1 MTFSRTRLR
10 IFSMCLTLTGVAGCA
25 GLQLHNESTAKTGA
39 MTNVI
44 APMVDVS
51 EGSEMSRVEVTSE
64 RMKREEVKAAR
75 GGKSPAAGTSRIFY
89 PKWAAGTCVN
99 DGQSPFWG
107 RLQYDDAAAC
117 CNTHFSWKYD
127 TCLEET
133 GSTPREETAS
143 TLAADGEAVA
153 ESMAVAVD
161 GCPAG
166 WTPMARDCDDAQSRA
181 MHCGRTLPAEDS
193 LHCEDG
199 ADSSDALCLRTRGE
213 LAATWCVNPNP
224 IQTVAAVHGY
234 PYGPR
239 AEDI

>member
-1 MTFSRTRLR
+1 MTFNRTQTR
-10 IFSMCLTLTGVAGCA
+10 IFSMCLALSGIAGCA
-25 GLQLHNESTAKTGA
+25 GLQFDSGSTPKARA
-39 MTNVI
+39 MSTVI
-44 APMVDVS
+44 APMS
-51 EGSEMSRVEVTSE
+51 EDSAQREATQTEVTIE
-64 RMKREEVKAAR
+64 RAKRDEVKTTR
-75 GGKSPAAGTSRIFY
+75 GGQRPAAGTSRTFY

-117 CNTHFSWKYD
+117 CTKHFNWKYD

-133 GSTPREETAS
+133 GSTPREEAAATVA
-143 TLAADGEAVA
+143 AADEAVV
-153 ESMAVAVD
+153 ESVAVAVD

-166 WTPMARDCDDAQSRA
+166 WTPMARDCDDPLARA

-199 ADSSDALCLRTRGE
+199 ADASDAMCLRTRGE

-224 IQTVAAVHGY
+224 TQTVVAFHGY

-239 AEDI
+239 AEEM